1 MRPHP
6 MTVPL
11 WCLVAFVIWTV
22 ALVIALSVVRLRHLA
37 AGGSVR
43 DFGIPDDRRLIW
55 RLYRAHLN
63 CLENLPLFV
72 SIVLVATVRGV
83 TGHALD
89 GLATP
94 FLLARIGQSVVHV
107 APGAGLPGSP
117 PFSFFVVPTACL
129 LGLAA
134 PPVTPT

>member
-1 MRPHP
+1 

-11 WCLVAFVIWTV
+11 WCLVGFVLWTI
-22 ALVIALSVVRLRHLA
+22 ALVVALSVVRLRRLA

-43 DFGIPDDRRLIW
+43 DFGVPDDRRLIW

-63 CLENLPLFV
+63 CLENLPLFA
-72 SIVLVATVRGV
+72 SLVLVATVRGV

-89 GLATP
+89 ALAVGY
-94 FLLARIGQSVVHV
+94 LLARIGQSVVHV
-107 APGAGLPGSP
+107 APGAGSRGNQRFAFLI
-117 PFSFFVVPTACL
+117 VQLACL

-134 PPVTPT
+134 LASRPA